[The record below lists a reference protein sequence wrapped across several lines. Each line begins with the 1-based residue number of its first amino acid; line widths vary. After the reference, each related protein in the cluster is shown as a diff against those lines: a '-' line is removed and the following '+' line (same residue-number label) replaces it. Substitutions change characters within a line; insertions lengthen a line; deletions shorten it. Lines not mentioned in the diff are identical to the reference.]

1 MKLGMKK
8 DLRQSHTGGVPAPG
22 RRGFLAGVGAAG
34 LTAATA
40 IFGFASP
47 ALANVTVGCCS
58 LDCSPSHSLS
68 QCETCVIHY
77 VWTCT
82 QLNANGKPV
91 GSCTCCECGNPGGGN
106 CNSANWSS
114 ANCV

>member
-1 MKLGMKK
+1 MKLRMKK
-8 DLRQSHTGGVPAPG
+8 DLQQSHTGGVPAPG

-47 ALANVTVGCCS
+47 ALALVTVGCCNMY
-58 LDCSPSHSLS
+58 CSSSHSLY
-68 QCETCVIHY
+68 QCEHCTHYY

-82 QLNANGKPV
+82 VKNSSGKPV
-91 GSCTCCECGNPGGGN
+91 GSCTCCECEPTGN
-106 CNSANWSS
+106 CNSASWSV
-114 ANCV
+114 ADCNV

>member
-1 MKLGMKK
+1 MKLRMKK
-8 DLRQSHTGGVPAPG
+8 DLQQSHQGGVPAPG

-47 ALANVTVGCCS
+47 ASAVTVGCCGLYCPS
-58 LDCSPSHSLS
+58 SHSLYECE
-68 QCETCVIHY
+68 QCTLHY

-82 QLNANGKPV
+82 VKGANGKPM
-91 GSCTCCECGNPGGGN
+91 GSCTCCECEPNGH
-106 CNSANWSS
+106 CNGTNWSN
-114 ANCV
+114 ADCTV